1 MYWPPIGVS
10 VAPPPVLVLVNSW
23 LVLPRVLN
31 IAQALVKLSVNAT
44 CWKEAAPKVASKSSE
59 WPAAKVALVPAKAP
73 STCSAPPETVALP
86 PAPPPWLSQVWL
98 PQPAGSP
105 GPAENS
111 WPSAGFRM
119 TSPLLISEMYVLAS
133 GVPAPKSETVVSVKL
148 ADGVV
153 KLRGAAG
160 GSGSVAEL
168 VAASVETT
176 R

>member
-1 MYWPPIGVS
+1 M
-10 VAPPPVLVLVNSW
+10 
-23 LVLPRVLN
+23 LN

-44 CWKEAAPKVASKSSE
+44 CWKVAAPKVASKSSE

-86 PAPPPWLSQVWL
+86 PLPPPWLSQVWL

-111 WPSAGFRM
+111 WPSVGFRM

-148 ADGVV
+148 AEGVV
-153 KLRGAAG
+153 KLAAAAG
-160 GSGSVAEL
+160 RIRLGRRVGS
-168 VAASVETT
+168 AASAEVT